1 MATLKRLGKSVKD
14 AWHIV
19 GITILLLCFLEGSLS
34 LAFRIKDGLRSS
46 PPATADP
53 LEAADTYSDPAWA
66 HNYYAEFERVGGR
79 HAGSL
84 QWRSYVYWRRKPF
97 AGSYINV
104 DADGIRQTTL
114 PEPRQPAPGTALK
127 VFMFGGSTMW
137 GAGVGDAATIPS
149 ILAKELQR
157 QGVVAQIVNFGET
170 GYVSTQEVM
179 TLMLQLQKGN
189 IPDLVIFYDGVNDTF
204 SAYQQHLAG
213 LPQNEFNRVR
223 EFNLSSAGAF
233 KQRRDMVIQDV
244 VTKLATLRFAKGLLQ
259 RLGVRRKAELVA
271 NPVALGQPEAD
282 SQALAQALI
291 NTYTNNMELV
301 SALSKH
307 YRFEYLFYWQ
317 PTIFQK
323 ASLTKYELGQREAV
337 QTIEPFF
344 RKTYDLMQQSALVAR
359 REPSVHDLS
368 LLLTDVPHPMY
379 LDWCHLGEA
388 GNKLIAQRM
397 AQDVLEVSPAIKGV
411 AQ

>member
-1 MATLKRLGKSVKD
+1 
-14 AWHIV
+14 
-19 GITILLLCFLEGSLS
+19 
-34 LAFRIKDGLRSS
+34 
-46 PPATADP
+46 
-53 LEAADTYSDPAWA
+53 
-66 HNYYAEFERVGGR
+66 
-79 HAGSL
+79 
-84 QWRSYVYWRRKPF
+84 
-97 AGSYINV
+97 
-104 DADGIRQTTL
+104 
-114 PEPRQPAPGTALK
+114 
-127 VFMFGGSTMW
+127 MW
-137 GAGVGDAATIPS
+137 GTGVSDAATIPS
-149 ILAKELQR
+149 IMAKELQR

-223 EFNLSSAGAF
+223 EFNLSSVGAF

-244 VTKLATLRFAKGLLQ
+244 VTKLATLRFAKSLLQ
-259 RLGVRRKAELVA
+259 RMGVRRKAELAA

-291 NTYTNNMELV
+291 NTYTNNMELI

-323 ASLTKYELGQREAV
+323 ASLTKYELGQREAA

-359 REPSVHDLS
+359 REPSVRDLS

-397 AQDVLEVSPAIKGV
+397 AQDVVEVSSAIKGA